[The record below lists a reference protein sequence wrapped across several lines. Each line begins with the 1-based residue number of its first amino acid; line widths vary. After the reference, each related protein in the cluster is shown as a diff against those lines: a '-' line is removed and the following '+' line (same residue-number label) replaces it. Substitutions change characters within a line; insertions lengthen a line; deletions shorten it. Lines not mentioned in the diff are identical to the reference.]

1 MTVYANLL
9 ALRDAKNSVAENVP
23 GRSAPSSTA
32 RIKQETGLIIQRHP
46 AAYGKTLDEKW
57 PEENIK
63 LETDAL
69 LVSRV
74 LGNMI
79 INALGASAEG
89 ATVRITTRVEPG
101 HITWEIWNNG
111 FIPADVQKRVFQW
124 HFSTKAT
131 FGRGLGTSS
140 IKLFG
145 ERYLKG
151 KVSFDSSESNGTTF
165 RFWLPRC

>member
-32 RIKQETGLIIQRHP
+32 RIKQETRLIIQRPP

-89 ATVRITTRVEPG
+89 ATVRITTRVEPE
-101 HITWEIWNNG
+101 HITWEIWNH
-111 FIPADVQKRVFQW
+111 V
-124 HFSTKAT
+124 
-131 FGRGLGTSS
+131 
-140 IKLFG
+140 
-145 ERYLKG
+145 
-151 KVSFDSSESNGTTF
+151 
-165 RFWLPRC
+165 